1 MRRIYGKGEGE
12 LNKLPTQLPLIA
24 PSLLSS
30 DFGDIRSEVRRLAD
44 AGAVWF
50 HFDVMDGSFVPPIT
64 FGDRLVGSVRPDTD
78 AFFDV
83 HLMVRNPDRQI
94 EAFRD
99 AGADLLTV
107 HVETCPHLHHVIE
120 RIHAND
126 MYAGVVVNPA
136 TPVSVLNDIVT
147 DVDLVLIMSV
157 NPGWGGQQFIEGTY
171 EKLAELQN
179 LFAGKQV
186 SPVIEIDGGV
196 HTDNVG
202 RLRAAGAQ
210 VLVAGSSIYSTP
222 DPASAYH
229 ELTKQL
235 SRGTSV

>member
-1 MRRIYGKGEGE
+1 
-12 LNKLPTQLPLIA
+12 LNKLPTRFPLIA

-30 DFGDIRSEVRRLAD
+30 DFGNIRSEVRRLAE

-64 FGDRLVGSVRPDTD
+64 FGDRLVASVRRDTD

-83 HLMVRNPDRQI
+83 HLMVHNPERQI
-94 EAFRD
+94 EAFKN
-99 AGADLLTV
+99 AGTDLLTV
-107 HVETCPHLHHVIE
+107 HVETCPHLHQVIE
-120 RIHAND
+120 RIHASD
-126 MYAGVVVNPA
+126 MYAGVVINPA

-171 EKLAELQN
+171 RKLAELQN
-179 LFAGKQV
+179 LTAEKQV

-196 HTDNVG
+196 HTGNVG
-202 RLRAAGAQ
+202 KLRAAGAR